1 MRLRCT
7 TIIMHYIHRQPLTED
22 DVTRFKSG
30 ALLEERIGLGA
41 LHQVYGKSRCP
52 DGSGPLE
59 YLSVATDC
67 KFRTREVP
75 IGLHELA
82 TRTAQGQRRMFT
94 LKPRVAFE
102 PAEDLKKEMMAS
114 YAEDNYYFFEE
125 YVDSMMGPSQSALI
139 EW

>member
-1 MRLRCT
+1 M
-7 TIIMHYIHRQPLTED
+7 PGW
-22 DVTRFKSG
+22 KWASG
-30 ALLEERIGLGA
+30 I
-41 LHQVYGKSRCP
+41 P
-52 DGSGPLE
+52 I
-59 YLSVATDC
+59 C